1 MYQARQSD
9 YEVHEYSLESCEI
22 ITIHKF
28 KPVDCNGSKL
38 IYSYDV
44 GTGLL
49 EGYQILFG
57 GKNDVQ
63 IVHAAFDMHDH
74 LVKIDLRIPIS
85 KLPNLELISP
95 NLEKIFA
102 IKNLLKSSM
111 TFCRGFNGTKPNV
124 HVQLYKNGSS
134 SIEFVNIYDVHKF
147 FDCCRENELL
157 TDKQIIFCRKKS
169 GCNMFSVKFK
179 WVDDKM
185 QKKLYHRATK

>member
-9 YEVHEYSLESCEI
+9 YQVHEYSLESCEI
-22 ITIHKF
+22 ITVHKF
-28 KPVDCNGSKL
+28 KSIGRSGSKI
-38 IYSYDV
+38 IYSYDIT
-44 GTGLL
+44 TGLL
-49 EGYQILFG
+49 EGYQILFD

-63 IVHAAFDMHDH
+63 IVHAAFDMDDR

-85 KLPNLELISP
+85 KLPNPELISP

-111 TFCRGFNGTKPNV
+111 KFCRGFNGTKPNV

-134 SIEFVNIYDVHKF
+134 SIEFVNIYDRELF
-147 FDCCRENELL
+147 FDCCRDNALL
-157 TDKQIIFCRKKS
+157 TDEQISFCKQKS
-169 GCNMFSVKFK
+169 GSNFFSIKFK

-185 QKKLYHRATK
+185 QRKLYHRATK